1 MDLFQE
7 QPSLPATPDVFLLR
21 QIVHDWPDKYAI
33 NILSHLRKVA
43 RQDTKL
49 LIVDCVVDYACDSPL
64 NSIPSSALPAPLLPN
79 LGGANRLT
87 YSVDVVVSSY
97 YMLCGRARD
106 LSVHCRSWVAS
117 TLANVRSGDSLTS

>member
-43 RQDTKL
+43 GQDTKL
-49 LIVDCVVDYACDSPL
+49 LIVDCVVDYACDSSL

-79 LGGANRLT
+79 LGGANLLT

-97 YMLCGRARD
+97 
-106 LSVHCRSWVAS
+106 
-117 TLANVRSGDSLTS
+117 